1 MLSVIT
7 RSFAV
12 MTPIFPIALIRR
24 ALLSLLCLAA
34 VAGLHA
40 QSASNYRISPNDLLK
55 FRVFEQPDLD
65 AEIRVSGDGSAI
77 FPLIGSVNVGGKTIA
92 EATQNVTERLKDGY
106 FVNPQVSITVGTYA
120 KKLFTVL
127 GQVQK
132 PGAYDML
139 GLDEITLLQAI
150 GMAGGYTK
158 TADPSAVT
166 LKRVEAGKEK
176 VTRYNAKKMA
186 HESSSASVMIRPG
199 DVITVAES
207 LF

>member
-1 MLSVIT
+1 MKISLKILAILVTAFSMAVGGLS
-7 RSFAV
+7 
-12 MTPIFPIALIRR
+12 
-24 ALLSLLCLAA
+24 
-34 VAGLHA
+34 GLHA
-40 QSASNYRISPNDLLK
+40 QSACNYRISPNDLLK

-77 FPLIGSVNVGGKTIA
+77 FPLIGPINIGGKTIS
-92 EATQNVTERLKDGY
+92 EATQIVTERLKDGY

-127 GQVQK
+127 GQIQK

-139 GLDEITLLQAI
+139 GLDHITLLQAI

-158 TADPSAVT
+158 TADPSSVT
-166 LKRVEAGKEK
+166 LKRVEGGKEV

-186 HESSSASVMIRPG
+186 RDPSSASVMIFPG

>member
-1 MLSVIT
+1 MLLDTHYFRVLN
-7 RSFAV
+7 V
-12 MTPIFPIALIRR
+12 IRR
-24 ALLSLLCLAA
+24 VLLAA
-34 VAGLHA
+34 LFCAASLTGLHA
-40 QSASNYRISPNDLLK
+40 QTASNYRISPNDLLK
-55 FRVFEQPDLD
+55 FRVFEQSDLD

-77 FPLIGSVNVGGKTIA
+77 FPLIGSLNVGGKTIA
-92 EATQNVTERLKDGY
+92 EATQIVTERLKDGY

-158 TADPSAVT
+158 TADPSSVT
-166 LKRVEAGKEK
+166 LKRVDSGKEK
-176 VTRYNAKKMA
+176 VMRYNAKKMA
-186 HESSSASVMIRPG
+186 HDSSSSSVMIRPG

>member
-1 MLSVIT
+1 MKSNFAIT
-7 RSFAV
+7 
-12 MTPIFPIALIRR
+12 LIRR
-24 ALLSLLCLAA
+24 ICLALLCVAT
-34 VAGLHA
+34 VAGLGA
-40 QSASNYRISPNDLLK
+40 QTANNYRISPNDLLK

-77 FPLIGSVNVGGKTIA
+77 FPLIGSLNVGGKTIA
-92 EATQNVTERLKDGY
+92 EATQIVIERLKDGY

-150 GMAGGYTK
+150 GMAGGYSK
-158 TADPSAVT
+158 TADPSTVT
-166 LKRVEAGKEK
+166 LKRIEGGKEK
-176 VTRYNAKKMA
+176 VMRYNAKKMA
-186 HESSSASVMIRPG
+186 HDSGSTSVMIRPG

>member
-1 MLSVIT
+1 MVLDT
-7 RSFAV
+7 YRSRV
-12 MTPIFPIALIRR
+12 LNVIRR
-24 ALLSLLCLAA
+24 VLLAA
-34 VAGLHA
+34 LFCAASLTGLHA
-40 QSASNYRISPNDLLK
+40 QTASNYRISPNDLLK
-55 FRVFEQPDLD
+55 FRVFEQSDLD

-77 FPLIGSVNVGGKTIA
+77 FPLIGSLNVGGKTIA
-92 EATQNVTERLKDGY
+92 EATQIVTERLKDGY

-158 TADPSAVT
+158 TADPSSVT
-166 LKRVEAGKEK
+166 LKRVDSGKEK
-176 VTRYNAKKMA
+176 VMRYNAKKMA
-186 HESSSASVMIRPG
+186 HDSSSSSVMIRPG

>member
-1 MLSVIT
+1 MF
-7 RSFAV
+7 FAV
-12 MTPIFPIALIRR
+12 SFGILQ
-24 ALLSLLCLAA
+24 
-34 VAGLHA
+34 A

-55 FRVFEQPDLD
+55 LRVFEQPDLD

-77 FPLIGSVNVGGKTIA
+77 FPLIGPLTVGGKTIA
-92 EATQNVTERLKDGY
+92 EATLLVTEKLKDGY

-139 GLDEITLLQAI
+139 GLEEITMLQAI

-158 TADPSAVT
+158 TADPSVVT
-166 LKRVEAGKEK
+166 LKRLEAGKEK
-176 VTRYNAKKMA
+176 VLRFNAKKMA
-186 HESSSASVMIRPG
+186 HDPASSSFMIRPG